1 MYVSVNS
8 TGVLSCRASYNRNNL
23 DIVYE
28 WEFNGRT
35 VDIENSV
42 HHTKV
47 SEDGII
53 FYFLLLWSLF
63 IVRLWKNTLCDDVC
77 FLLLYERTHYVT
89 GDCFLLFSYC
99 LSDARRIYC
108 FNNIQF
114 TALAL

>member
-53 FYFLLLWSLF
+53 FYFLLL
-63 IVRLWKNTLCDDVC
+63 
-77 FLLLYERTHYVT
+77 
-89 GDCFLLFSYC
+89 
-99 LSDARRIYC
+99 
-108 FNNIQF
+108 
-114 TALAL
+114 